1 MELVPTVFAIAL
13 VVLTIV
19 LSVVGVQMVL
29 VLLELK
35 KTLKKVNDALE
46 TADEK
51 ITAIIAPLQKI
62 SGVASGLG
70 SGMKVFE
77 AFVGWLNKDKDR
89 EVKTSGKK

>member
-1 MELVPTVFAIAL
+1 MELVPTIFAIAL

-19 LSVVGVQMVL
+19 LSVVGVQMMM

-35 KTLKKVNDALE
+35 KTVKKINDALE

-51 ITAIIAPLQKI
+51 IAAIVSPLQKI

-70 SGMKVFE
+70 TGMKVFE
-77 AFVGWLNKDKDR
+77 SFVGWLNRDKETIKD
-89 EVKTSGKK
+89 GKK

>member
-1 MELVPTVFAIAL
+1 MELVPTVFAVAL
-13 VVLTIV
+13 VALTIV

-46 TADEK
+46 TADAK
-51 ITAIIAPLQKI
+51 IAAIAAPLQKI

-70 SGMKVFE
+70 TGMKVFE
-77 AFVGWLNKDKDR
+77 AFVGWLNKDK
-89 EVKTSGKK
+89 EAKASGKK

>member
-1 MELVPTVFAIAL
+1 MELVPIIFVVAL

-35 KTLKKVNDALE
+35 KTLKKVNEALE

-51 ITAIIAPLQKI
+51 ISAIVAPLQKI
-62 SGVASGLG
+62 SGIASGLG
-70 SGMKVFE
+70 TGMKVFE
-77 AFVGWLNKDKDR
+77 AFVGWLNKDKEPKKD
-89 EVKTSGKK
+89 GKK

>member
-1 MELVPTVFAIAL
+1 MELIPTVFTIAL
-13 VVLTIV
+13 VALTIV

-35 KTLKKVNDALE
+35 KTLKKVNEALE

-70 SGMKVFE
+70 TGMKVFE
-77 AFVGWLNKDKDR
+77 AFVGWLNKDKDS
-89 EVKTSGKK
+89 KKDGKK

>member
-1 MELVPTVFAIAL
+1 MELVPTIFAIAL

-19 LSVVGVQMVL
+19 LAVVGVQMVM

-35 KTLKKVNDALE
+35 RTLKKVNEALE

-51 ITAIIAPLQKI
+51 ISSIISPLQKI

-70 SGMKVFE
+70 TGMKVFE
-77 AFVGWLNKDKDR
+77 AFVGWLNKDKESKKD
-89 EVKTSGKK
+89 GKK

>member
-13 VVLTIV
+13 VALTIV

-35 KTLKKVNDALE
+35 KTLKKVNEALQ

-51 ITAIIAPLQKI
+51 ISAIVAPLQKI

-70 SGMKVFE
+70 TGMKVFE
-77 AFVGWLNKDKDR
+77 AFVGWLNKDK
-89 EVKTSGKK
+89 EVKKDGKK

>member
-13 VVLTIV
+13 VALTIV

-70 SGMKVFE
+70 TGMKVFE
-77 AFVGWLNKDKDR
+77 AFVGWLNKDKDS
-89 EVKTSGKK
+89 KKDGKK

>member
-1 MELVPTVFAIAL
+1 MELVPTVFTIAL
-13 VVLTIV
+13 VALTIV

-70 SGMKVFE
+70 AGMKVFE
-77 AFVGWLNKDKDR
+77 AFVGWLNKDK
-89 EVKTSGKK
+89 EVKASGKK